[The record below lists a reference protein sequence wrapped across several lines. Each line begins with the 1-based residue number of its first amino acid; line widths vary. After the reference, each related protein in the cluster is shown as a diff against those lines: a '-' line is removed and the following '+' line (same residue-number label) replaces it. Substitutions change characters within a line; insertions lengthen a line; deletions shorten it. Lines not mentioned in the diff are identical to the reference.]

1 MAKYLLAY
9 SGGSMPET
17 PAEQQKV
24 MEQWMAWFGEM
35 GSALVDGGSP
45 LAPSATIKPGGTV
58 SPGASMGI
66 SGYSIIEAG
75 DSEEA
80 TKMASGCPLI
90 NAGGTVEIYEALP
103 MG

>member
-9 SGGSMPET
+9 SGGTMPET

-24 MEQWMAWFGEM
+24 MEQWMGWFGEM
-35 GSALVDGGSP
+35 GSGLVDGGSP
-45 LAPSATIKPGGTV
+45 LAPTATIKPGGAV
-58 SPGASMGI
+58 SSGAGMGI

-75 DSEEA
+75 DGEEA

-90 NAGGTVEIYEALP
+90 NAGGTVEIFEALP

>member
-9 SGGSMPET
+9 SGGSMPDT
-17 PAEQQKV
+17 PAEQQAV
-24 MEQWMAWFGEM
+24 MEKWMAWFGEL
-35 GSALVDGGSP
+35 GSAVVDGGSP
-45 LAPSATIKPGGTV
+45 LAPSATIKPGGGV

-75 DSEEA
+75 DGEEA
-80 TKMASGCPLI
+80 AKMAQGCPLL
-90 NAGGTVEIYEALP
+90 NAGGTIEIYEALP

>member
-9 SGGSMPET
+9 SGGSMPES
-17 PAEQQKV
+17 PAEQQKA
-24 MEQWMAWFGEM
+24 MEQWMGWFGEL

-45 LAPSATIKPGGTV
+45 LAPSSTIKPGGAV
-58 SPGASMGI
+58 SRGAGMGI

-75 DSEEA
+75 DGEEA
-80 TKMASGCPLI
+80 AKMASGCPLL
-90 NAGGTVEIYEALP
+90 NSGGTIEVYESLP

>member
-9 SGGSMPET
+9 SGGSMPDT

-24 MEQWMAWFGEM
+24 MEQWMAWFGEI

-58 SPGASMGI
+58 TKGGRGAV
-66 SGYSIIEAG
+66 SGYSILEAG
-75 DSEEA
+75 DAEQA
-80 TKMASGCPLI
+80 TKMAQGCPLLST
-90 NAGGTVEIYEALP
+90 GGTIEVYEALP

>member
-35 GSALVDGGSP
+35 GSAVVDGGSP

-58 SPGASMGI
+58 TQGGSGAI
-66 SGYSIIEAG
+66 SGYSILEAA
-75 DSEEA
+75 DAEQA
-80 TKMASGCPLI
+80 TKMARGCPLLD
-90 NAGGTVEIYEALP
+90 AGGTIEVYEALP

>member
-17 PAEQQKV
+17 PAEQQAV
-24 MEQWMAWFGEM
+24 MDNWMAWFGDL

-45 LAPSATIKPGGTV
+45 LAPSATIKPGGAV
-58 SPGASMGI
+58 SPGAAMGI

-75 DSEEA
+75 DGDEA
-80 TKMASGCPLI
+80 TMMASGCPLI
-90 NAGGTVEIYEALP
+90 KAGGTIEVYEALP

>member
-1 MAKYLLAY
+1 MAKYVLAY

-17 PAEQQKV
+17 PAEQQKA

-35 GSALVDGGSP
+35 GSAVVDAGSP
-45 LAPSATIKPGGTV
+45 LAPTATIKPGGSV
-58 SPGASMGI
+58 SPGAGMGL

-75 DSEEA
+75 DGEEA
-80 TKMASGCPLI
+80 TKMASGCPLL
-90 NAGGTVEIYEALP
+90 NGGGSIEIYEVLP